1 MAETLT
7 ASISLLLV
15 ETSCILVAHEGEERI
30 YITTYTYKTFIIM
43 DDSLSVQPTNGTSWY
58 AMRVF
63 MNKVPFC
70 RDMFNIFNNV
80 LLGIQAPKD
89 DFPKDL
95 QGEAMEYFAP
105 FYIDTF
111 TNAKGKRVEV
121 ERPLVPSLFFMRS
134 NKRQAEGFERELMGT
149 ARLYRRHTYGR
160 QPIQIPLKQ
169 MQMFMMVTS
178 GGREGLEFFEDGAF
192 SWQKGERVRVID
204 GKFKGLEG
212 EIKRIKGDHRLVVA
226 VEGVCA
232 VATAYIPRCFL
243 ERILKY

>member
-1 MAETLT
+1 MN
-7 ASISLLLV
+7 
-15 ETSCILVAHEGEERI
+15 
-30 YITTYTYKTFIIM
+30 
-43 DDSLSVQPTNGTSWY
+43 DSLSNQTTNDTSWY

-70 RDMFNIFNNV
+70 RDMFNIFNDV
-80 LLGIQAPKD
+80 LLGVQDPKD

-95 QGEAMEYFAP
+95 MGEAMEYFAP

-111 TNAKGKRVEV
+111 TNARGKRVEV
-121 ERPLVPSLFFMRS
+121 EKPLVPSLFFMRS
-134 NKRQAEGFERELMGT
+134 NKRQAEGFEHELLGR
-149 ARLYRRHTYGR
+149 ARLYRWRTDDR
-160 QPIQIPLKQ
+160 QPVQIPLKQ

-178 GGREGLEFFEDGAF
+178 GDRDGLEFFEDGAF

-243 ERILKY
+243 ERI

>member
-1 MAETLT
+1 MNDNL
-7 ASISLLLV
+7 SSQ
-15 ETSCILVAHEGEERI
+15 
-30 YITTYTYKTFIIM
+30 TT
-43 DDSLSVQPTNGTSWY
+43 DVTSWY

-80 LLGIQAPKD
+80 LLGVQDPRD
-89 DFPKDL
+89 DFPEDL
-95 QGEAMEYFAP
+95 MGEAMEYFAP

-121 ERPLVPSLFFMRS
+121 ERPLVPSLFFMKCS
-134 NKRQAEGFERELMGT
+134 KRQAFGLEREMMGR
-149 ARLYRRHTYGR
+149 ARLYRRHTAGR
-160 QPIQIPLKQ
+160 QPIKIPPGQ
-169 MQMFMMVTS
+169 MKMFMMVTS

-192 SWQKGERVRVID
+192 NWQKGERVRVID

-243 ERILKY
+243 EKI